1 MSVYSPLPYLGN
13 GVGIRTAYATLL
25 PPGGRVVAYVG
36 KSGVPVNAYGDLAH
50 SGLLVQTL
58 NQGLA
63 MCTGNDG
70 DTVVILPGHTES
82 ISTADQMSS
91 LVAGTKIIAAGDNL
105 FTFDTATTAT
115 FLVDV
120 DNVVLDG
127 LKFDFTGIDNLA
139 APITVTGANCRIV
152 NCEAVVASAT
162 EGCVRGITV
171 STGASGFKFM
181 YNTFHSIGEDDAQ
194 TNAIVSIDAA
204 VNNVLIEG
212 NYISAA
218 TPGDSVGLIDIT
230 AAATNVVIKDN
241 SLLQLESLNAVA
253 AIQVADVA
261 ATGMIFN
268 NRIKLAEANTLATSG
283 IAFAGTSATF
293 GLYNNLVLD
302 DVESAS
308 GALAPAVGS

>member
-58 NQGLA
+58 NAGLA

-82 ISTADQMSS
+82 ISVADQMSA

-139 APITVTGANCRIV
+139 APITVTGANCRII

-171 STGASGFKFM
+171 STGANGFKFM
-181 YNTFHSIGEDDAQ
+181 YNRFHSVGEADPQ

-204 VNNVLIEG
+204 VNNVVIEG

-218 TPGDSVGLIDIT
+218 TPGDTVGLIDVT
-230 AAATNVVIKDN
+230 AAATNVTIKDN
-241 SLLQLESLNAVA
+241 SLLQLESTDASD
-253 AIQVADVA
+253 AIVIADVA
-261 ATGMIFN
+261 ATGMVTS
-268 NRIKLAEANTLATSG
+268 NRIRLSEDNTPNASGLAIGS
-283 IAFAGTSATF
+283 SAVF
-293 GLYNNLVLD
+293 GAYNNLCT
-302 DVESAS
+302 SANAS
-308 GALAPAVGS
+308 GVLSPTVDT